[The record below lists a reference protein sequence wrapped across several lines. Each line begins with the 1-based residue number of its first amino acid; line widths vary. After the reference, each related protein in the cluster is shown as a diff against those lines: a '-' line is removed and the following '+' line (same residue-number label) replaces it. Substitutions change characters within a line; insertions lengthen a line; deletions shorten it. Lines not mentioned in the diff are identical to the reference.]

1 MKQKRDTI
9 AELKHQFSTLVKEQ
23 EVKNMKLTH
32 LRFERENIIN
42 QLQIEAIKKQEQA
55 NDAREQVKRIEIKIN
70 EDERAYSLAQNEI
83 KRNISDQQSL
93 INGIID
99 NID

>member
-1 MKQKRDTI
+1 
-9 AELKHQFSTLVKEQ
+9 
-23 EVKNMKLTH
+23 MKLTH

-83 KRNISDQQSL
+83 KRNIQDQQSL
-93 INGIID
+93 INGII
-99 NID
+99 

>member
-1 MKQKRDTI
+1 
-9 AELKHQFSTLVKEQ
+9 
-23 EVKNMKLTH
+23 MKLTH

-83 KRNISDQQSL
+83 KRNIQDQ
-93 INGIID
+93 
-99 NID
+99 